1 MKFIKAI
8 AFCLVFFFETVFSQ
22 DSTSVSLD
30 PIPQDSVFVQPPQD
44 SLPKDSLLQDS
55 LPKDTT
61 LVPNDTAKA
70 DTVIIKRGLRFFAST
85 GVQFIDFK
93 ERSKFQDHLDEQLK
107 EYKEDYKKDS
117 AGYVMPQKQDFQ
129 TVNLAFPITAGI
141 MWQFN
146 NIHAIGLGAGFLYD
160 KESVIIKD
168 KNSNF
173 KNFSYTLKAFPLF
186 VEYRLGISENL
197 ISIKNVDYFSVLLR
211 YYWMLPGTGIS
222 SSWDNVKA
230 DFEPLGNGFGVFLT
244 YCFSK
249 WERVEIWGEMGY
261 LNIDVKSSDEK
272 STLDSWNLGGMSVM
286 VRAVF

>member
-1 MKFIKAI
+1 MKFIKAV

-30 PIPQDSVFVQPPQD
+30 PLPQDSAYVQLPQD
-44 SLPKDSLLQDS
+44 SLPQDSLLQDS

-61 LVPNDTAKA
+61 LVPNDTTGA
-70 DTVIIKRGLRFFAST
+70 DTVIIKRGLRFFASA
-85 GVQFIDFK
+85 GVQLIDFK
-93 ERSKFQDHLDEQLK
+93 ERLNFQNLLEVQLNK
-107 EYKEDYKKDS
+107 YIDDYVEDS
-117 AGYVMPQKQDFQ
+117 TGYTIPEKQDFQ

-146 NIHAIGLGAGFLYD
+146 NIHSIGLGAGFLYD

-168 KNSNF
+168 KYSNF
-173 KNFSYTLKAFPLF
+173 RNFSYTLKAFPLF
-186 VEYRLGISENL
+186 VEYRLGISEKL
-197 ISIKNVDYFSVLLR
+197 ISIREVDYFSVLLR
-211 YYWMLPGTGIS
+211 YYWMLPGTEIS
-222 SSWDNVKA
+222 SSWDSVRA

-272 STLDSWNLGGMSVM
+272 STLDSWNLGGISVM